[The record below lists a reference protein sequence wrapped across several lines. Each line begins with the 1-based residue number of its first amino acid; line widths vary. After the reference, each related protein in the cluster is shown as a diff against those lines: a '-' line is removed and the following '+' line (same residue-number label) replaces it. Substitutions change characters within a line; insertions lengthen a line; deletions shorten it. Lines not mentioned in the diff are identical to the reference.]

1 MQSVQQAPMPATMIA
16 YDVGAQNNQVSFLH
30 IANQSKYAMSYS
42 LDMLNI

>member
-1 MQSVQQAPMPATMIA
+1 MQSVQQAPMPAAMIA
-16 YDVGAQNNQVSFLH
+16 YDVGAQNQVSVLH